1 MGRIQCGNKYK
12 QNLIDIAAVGG
23 LIGINESWFKSRIP
37 IFTGDVD
44 SLVASG
50 IYGITPKATNS
61 PISGYGILSVFSV
74 GNESRVIYLL
84 ISVYGETF
92 VRAKYDK
99 SDSGW
104 KKLGLIS

>member
-1 MGRIQCGNKYK
+1 M
-12 QNLIDIAAVGG
+12 GG
-23 LIGINESWFKSRIP
+23 LLGINDSWFKSRIP

-50 IYGITPKATNS
+50 IYGIIPETTNS

-74 GNESRVIYLL
+74 GNGSRVMYLL
-84 ISVYGETF
+84 ISVYGETL

-104 KKLGLIS
+104 KKIGLIS